1 MRDVKV
7 GSVWVNNINIH
18 DRVEVYKVENGEV
31 YGVSSMR
38 GDIRSS
44 KAFFN
49 SDYRPVKSELPTQSI
64 KVGSVWLGREDGDL
78 VYVESTDGSIW
89 NINFNSL
96 DDEHEYA
103 NDTEGFLKQ
112 YSFVSDSKD
121 DDCLAFN
128 TDRMNGSVA
137 IKELWKAKC
146 DGTVCEVVDIEVDDG
161 VTWIV
166 TENED
171 AVEADTLADFFKSYE
186 FFSSEKPKPVSASAN
201 AILATASDMLGE
213 RGKQYDTN
221 GEERSMAKIVASF
234 NAKTGRDLTELEGW
248 LFMTDLKAV
257 RALAGGSMDCFVD
270 GAAYFALAGESVGE
284 K

>member
-1 MRDVKV
+1 MRDIDEQQKKLDQV
-7 GSVWVNNINIH
+7 
-18 DRVEVYKVENGEV
+18 
-31 YGVSSMR
+31 
-38 GDIRSS
+38 S
-44 KAFFN
+44 KA
-49 SDYRPVKSELPTQSI
+49 SETPPQSI

-112 YSFVSDSKD
+112 YAFVCDSKD
-121 DDCLAFN
+121 DICEPVEPVGL
-128 TDRMNGSVA
+128 GSVA
-137 IKELWKAKC
+137 INELWKANC
-146 DGTVCEVVDIEVDDG
+146 DGTVCKVIDIEVDDG

-166 TENED
+166 TENDD
-171 AVEADTLADFFKSYE
+171 AVEADRLSDFFKSYE